1 MKQELNS
8 PTGIQIASPPF
19 LAVLSKINL
28 TSFLVLKTWVGNL
41 NWSQFNFQLLQK
53 KKKSKN
59 TDFQGFLTKASRSFK
74 RLQKQNLTFLFPH
87 LPPLIS
93 FLSGDFSMN
102 VFFFH
107 MLINFYFGNSSLTHQ
122 VFVSYKY
129 HAKKSFELFMWIL
142 QKFNLFSLC
151 PRNLT
156 PSFISVSGHI
166 PILQIGGE

>member
-53 KKKSKN
+53 KKKIQKYRFPRFSYK
-59 TDFQGFLTKASRSFK
+59 SFK
-74 RLQKQNLTFLFPH
+74 VFQKTSETKFNFFIPSLASLNFFSLRRFLH
-87 LPPLIS
+87 EC
-93 FLSGDFSMN
+93 
-102 VFFFH
+102 FFFH